1 MNMLYFKF
9 QKSLLLFQNYFVLF
23 NLYSFI
29 KNVFLNKKQQYILLL
44 NIVYLDS
51 RKINVR
57 FYNWSLLGIEL

>member
-29 KNVFLNKKQQYILLL
+29 KNVFFNKKQQYILLL

-51 RKINVR
+51 RKINMSS
-57 FYNWSLLGIEL
+57 FITGLC